1 MLAEQPRYGCRDA
14 LHHERGRVGF
24 VVGLSR
30 QQLHLY
36 ASHLRPRAV
45 CGYELHHVRVGFL
58 KLRSHH
64 VRPRIGN
71 ALALKHGSMGEERV
85 VKIYNVALRAIV
97 GFQTVLMGCVRR
109 VLKLG
114 VYVVE
119 QAPVAFA
126 PSVDALLHVAHD
138 EVCSAVLMTETLE
151 QQDLEVG
158 PLNGARVLKLV
169 NHDVVDLRAYLL
181 IYERR
186 VVLPYEPVEHILCVA
201 KQEAVVLNVVFAHGL
216 RYASEQTQ
224 LVHVCQH
231 LLRGLI
237 VVPLASARALGL
249 FKQGRELVVSES
261 FQQRAVWSL
270 EGRLCEPCV
279 GVGES
284 LTVGCEQLAR
294 LLVVE
299 GRRAVVAAL

>member
-1 MLAEQPRYGCRDA
+1 MR
-14 LHHERGRVGF
+14 
-24 VVGLSR
+24 
-30 QQLHLY
+30 
-36 ASHLRPRAV
+36 
-45 CGYELHHVRVGFL
+45 
-58 KLRSHH
+58 
-64 VRPRIGN
+64 
-71 ALALKHGSMGEERV
+71 
-85 VKIYNVALRAIV
+85 
-97 GFQTVLMGCVRR
+97 CVRR

-114 VYVVE
+114 VYIVE

-138 EVCSAVLMTETLE
+138 EICAAVLMTKTLE

-158 PLNGARVLKLV
+158 PLNGTCVLKLV
-169 NHDVVDLRAYLL
+169 YHDVVDLRAYLL
-181 IYERR
+181 IDERR
-186 VVLPYEPVEHILCVA
+186 VVLSYEPMEHVLGVA

-216 RYASEQTQ
+216 CYASEQTQ

-249 FKQGRELVVSES
+249 FKQGSELVVSES

-279 GVGES
+279 GVGKS
-284 LTVGCEQLAR
+284 LTVG
-294 LLVVE
+294 
-299 GRRAVVAAL
+299 

>member
-14 LHHERGRVGF
+14 LHHERCRVGL

-36 ASHLRPRAV
+36 SSHLRPRMV

-97 GFQTVLMGCVRR
+97 GFQTVLMRCVRR

-138 EVCSAVLMTETLE
+138 EICAAVLMTKTLE

-158 PLNGARVLKLV
+158 PLNGTRVLKFV

-181 IYERR
+181 IDERR
-186 VVLPYEPVEHILCVA
+186 VVLSYEPMEHILGVA
-201 KQEAVVLNVVFAHGL
+201 QQETVVLNVVFAHGL

-249 FKQGRELVVSES
+249 FKQGRELVVSEG

-279 GVGES
+279 GVGKS

-299 GRRAVVAAL
+299 SRRAVVAAL